1 MSEKGNVATAFEAQ
15 RATARDLKKRAAEAA
30 KLQGVLDDLRVDLER
45 IGRRQRLFAELG
57 DNHYERPQKSYHE
70 GLGVVLDLTSTLSP

>member
-30 KLQGVLDDLRVDLER
+30 KLQGVLDDLRVCP
-45 IGRRQRLFAELG
+45 A
-57 DNHYERPQKSYHE
+57 P
-70 GLGVVLDLTSTLSP
+70 LSRVDR